1 MTSRDTQKPEAPK
14 KGVDVVVVVGGGHAG
29 IEAACAAARSGLH
42 TILITLDAAA
52 VGRMSCNPSIGG
64 IAKGQIVRE
73 VDALGGVMGKLADR
87 TAIHHRLL
95 NRSKGPA
102 VQSPRCQ
109 NDRVL
114 YARAA
119 AEEVARAG
127 VRVVE
132 GEVAGLVVAA
142 GGVRG
147 VALADGSQIAA
158 RAVVLTTGTF
168 LGGVLHVGL
177 ETREGGRVGERAAHR
192 LAASLGE
199 LGLRTA
205 RLKTGTPPRLRA
217 DSIAWERTQP
227 QPSDPDP
234 VRFSF
239 EPQPGV
245 GRTVSCAITR
255 TTAATHEI
263 IKENL
268 DRSPLF
274 TGRITGV
281 GPRYCPSIE
290 DKIFR
295 FPSQE
300 GHQIFLEP
308 EGLESDLIYPNGI
321 STSLPRDVQEALV
334 RSIPALERA
343 EIVQFG
349 YAVEYV
355 HVDPTECAP
364 TLETRRVRGLFLAGQ
379 INGTTGYEEAAGQGF
394 VAGVNAALFLQD
406 REPFIPSRGEAYLG
420 VLVDDLVTR
429 GVEEPY
435 RMFTSL
441 AEHRLL
447 LRHHN
452 ADVRLLPHAERIGIL
467 GESQL
472 ARTKA
477 RRDRLARTRRALEST
492 RVHGRSLYERLRN
505 PEIALDALLE
515 SVEPGFGGD
524 LTPED
529 REDLLVEGRYAGYL
543 EREAEAVERL
553 KASDALAIPADL
565 DFEAVAQLRFEA
577 RQKFNRIRPRTVGQA
592 GRISGISPAD
602 LTILMIHLAKARRD
616 GAETE
621 TADAASPG

>member
-1 MTSRDTQKPEAPK
+1 MPSFD
-14 KGVDVVVVVGGGHAG
+14 VVVVGGGHAG
-29 IEAACAAARSGLH
+29 VEAACAASRTGLSVA
-42 TILITLDAAA
+42 LLSLDRGA

-87 TAIHHRLL
+87 SAIHHRLL

-109 NDRVL
+109 NDRAL
-114 YARAA
+114 YE
-119 AEEVARAG
+119 AEAQAEVARAG
-127 VRVVE
+127 VTTIEAEVVDLIVE
-132 GEVAGLVVAA
+132 DAR
-142 GGVRG
+142 VRG
-147 VALADGSQIAA
+147 VELADGNRLDA

-177 ETREGGRVGERAAHR
+177 ETSVGGRVGERASHR
-192 LAASLGE
+192 LADRLRE
-199 LGLRTA
+199 LSFRVA

-217 DSIAWERTQP
+217 DTIDWARTEA
-227 QPSDPDP
+227 QPSDADP
-234 VRFSF
+234 VYFSF
-239 EPQPGV
+239 ERQPGPASKV
-245 GRTVSCAITR
+245 ACAITR
-255 TTAATHEI
+255 TTDETHAI
-263 IKENL
+263 IRSGL

-274 TGRITGV
+274 TGRITGT

-295 FPSQE
+295 FAQQPS
-300 GHQIFLEP
+300 HQVFLEP
-308 EGLESDLIYPNGI
+308 EGLDSDLVYPNGI

-334 RSIPALERA
+334 HSIPALERA
-343 EIVQFG
+343 EIVQWG

-355 HVDPTECAP
+355 HVDPTECDR

-394 VAGVNAALFLQD
+394 LAGVNAAHALLGRQ
-406 REPFIPSRGEAYLG
+406 PVVLSRGEAYLG

-447 LRHHN
+447 LRHQS

-467 GESQL
+467 SNSQL
-472 ARTKA
+472 ELTRARSE
-477 RRDRLARTRRALEST
+477 RLGRVRTALETT
-492 RVHGRSLYERLRN
+492 RMDGRSLFERLR
-505 PEIALDALLE
+505 IQSVTLDEVLRD
-515 SVEPGFGGD
+515 GGAGLAD
-524 LTPED
+524 GLTTAD
-529 REDLLVEGRYAGYL
+529 REELEIEGRYAGYIERERDAVEKL
-543 EREAEAVERL
+543 REAETH
-553 KASDALAIPADL
+553 AIPATL
-565 DFEAVAQLRFEA
+565 DYATVPQLRAEA
-577 RQKFNRIRPRTVGQA
+577 RQKFSRVRPTTIGQA

-602 LTILMIHLAKARRD
+602 INLLMIHMKRVSR
-616 GAETE
+616 
-621 TADAASPG
+621 AASEATEEPSCPS

>member
-1 MTSRDTQKPEAPK
+1 MPDCKRDGA
-14 KGVDVVVVVGGGHAG
+14 GVAGVVVVGGGHAG
-29 IEAACAAARSGLH
+29 VEAACAASRAGLDVV
-42 TILITLDAAA
+42 LVTLDAAA
-52 VGRMSCNPSIGG
+52 IGRMSCNPSIGG

-73 VDALGGVMGKLADR
+73 IDALGGVMGKLADR

-109 NDRVL
+109 NDRAL

-119 AEEVARAG
+119 ADEVRAAG

-132 GEVAGLVVAA
+132 GEVAGVLVVN
-142 GGVRG
+142 GGACG
-147 VALADGSQIAA
+147 VALADGGTIES

-177 ETREGGRVGERAAHR
+177 ETQEGGRVGERAAHR
-192 LAASLGE
+192 LARGLAD

-205 RLKTGTPPRLRA
+205 RLKTGTPPRLLKS
-217 DSIAWERTQP
+217 SIDWAATQE
-227 QPSDPDP
+227 QPSDLEPSL
-234 VRFSF
+234 FSF
-239 EPQPGV
+239 EQQPKAPGK
-245 GRTVSCAITR
+245 VSCWITR
-255 TTAATHEI
+255 TTSRTHEI
-263 IKENL
+263 IRANL

-295 FPSQE
+295 FPEQE
-300 GHQIFLEP
+300 GHQVFLEP
-308 EGLESDLIYPNGI
+308 EGLASDLIYPNGI
-321 STSLPRDVQEALV
+321 STSLPRDVQLELV

-343 EIVQFG
+343 EIVQWG

-364 TLETRRVRGLFLAGQ
+364 TLETRKVRGLFLAGQ
-379 INGTTGYEEAAGQGF
+379 INGTTGYEEAAGQGL
-394 VAGVNAALFLQD
+394 VAGLNAALSV
-406 REPFIPSRGEAYLG
+406 REEPPLVLSRGEAYLG

-452 ADVRLLPHAERIGIL
+452 ADLRLLPHAERVGIM
-467 GESQL
+467 GASQL
-472 ARTKA
+472 AATRA
-477 RRDRLARTRRALEST
+477 RKERLERARAALIATRSL
-492 RVHGRSLYERLRN
+492 GRSLYERLRN
-505 PEIALDALLE
+505 PEVGLEDLLE
-515 SVEPGFGGD
+515 AVAPGFGAD
-524 LTPED
+524 LTRED

-543 EREAEAVERL
+543 EREREAVERL
-553 KASDALAIPADL
+553 KAADAILIPPGL
-565 DFEAVAQLRFEA
+565 DYAGVPQLRHEA
-577 RQKFNRIRPRTVGQA
+577 KQKFDRVRPGTVGQA

-602 LTILMIHLAKARRD
+602 LTILMIHLARRRRD

-621 TADAASPG
+621 RAGAATSG